1 MRKIITII
9 LFLGLASVTEAQF
22 KEELNNKQSVRDGF
36 LSRDLSSNIF
46 GFIDPSNFSMNHTFS
61 MSYSAFAGQGV
72 AMGVYTNSMRYDFNS
87 NLNVEVDAS
96 IVNSPYNTL
105 GDGFT
110 NSINGLYLSRAAINY
125 KPTENTAISVQFRQ
139 GPGAYYNSYYYSPYY
154 FMSPSFDRERL
165 FHEAEKQ
172 K

>member
-1 MRKIITII
+1 MRKIITI
-9 LFLGLASVTEAQF
+9 LLVLGFAFITEAQF
-22 KEELNNKQSVRDGF
+22 KEELNNKQSVREGF
-36 LSRDLSSNIF
+36 LTRDLSSNIF
-46 GFIDPSNFSMNHTFS
+46 GFIDPSKFSMDHTFS
-61 MSYSAFAGQGV
+61 MSYSAFGGQGV

-125 KPTENTAISVQFRQ
+125 KPTENTAISIQLRQ
-139 GPGAYYNSYYYSPYY
+139 GPGAYYNSYYSPYY
-154 FMSPSFDRERL
+154 FMSPSFDRESM
-165 FHEAEKQ
+165 FHEAGKQ